1 MIKLKIR
8 EHSIKYATA
17 KKVKISRRE
26 EQLEKEINTL
36 QHLIDS
42 NEINTT
48 DRADVFNSLE
58 NKRRELES
66 IIEYKT
72 KGSILRA
79 RCRWFNDFLINSY
92 NCAYLCGHLSVSQKR
107 GIIKLI
113 PKHDSELYFVKNW
126 RPISLLN
133 CDYKIAAKAIA
144 NRLKRVLPRLI
155 DHGQTGF
162 LKGRFIGEN
171 IRLVDATI
179 KDGQVIFSNLGEG

>member
-1 MIKLKIR
+1 MNSALLWEIIKLKIR

-17 KKVKISRRE
+17 KKAKISRRE

-79 RCRWFNDFLINSY
+79 RCRRFNEGEKNTKYFLNLEKRHFKQATI
-92 NCAYLCGHLSVSQKR
+92 SQLKQTD
-107 GIIKLI
+107 GSFVTTDKEILNHCEAFYK
-113 PKHDSELYFVKNW
+113 ELYRSK
-126 RPISLLN
+126 ISS
-133 CDYKIAAKAIA
+133 
-144 NRLKRVLPRLI
+144 
-155 DHGQTGF
+155 TGDKYDDLF
-162 LKGRFIGEN
+162 FDEPSQE
-171 IRLVDATI
+171 I
-179 KDGQVIFSNLGEG
+179 KPV